1 MKFLKILNE
10 ENLLPIEKRI
20 IGRMLKSELD
30 PEDFGD
36 NFDVLKNKW
45 LITDFNLI
53 LKLVHVYQAVFSDIE
68 DGDLSILDTKD
79 FSNFENILDD
89 YDDKVIALALYLNV
103 SPSNIEE
110 NKYRYY
116 GLSNY
121 TVDGDEYAIGTEDEA
136 NNANDEYVENI
147 ISDFYS
153 FYDDTTL
160 VNYLIVNE
168 NEIKYFAKEMADSRV
183 DDMSD
188 DDILEEAGYSTDDI
202 EEKEELESNLEE
214 LQDEITD
221 LESDLEDT
229 NNEISSVTED
239 LENPE
244 NEDDIE
250 YFKNELENYQ
260 KQKTEITIS
269 INEKIS
275 QIEGI
280 NNRIE
285 ELGDLSDLVE
295 RAKDELRERFTDEY
309 VDEMDSPQWFI
320 NNLGYKAKDLINSSC
335 FEIDEDAI
343 RSDFS
348 DRGDNLASYDGNER
362 DVSYKDTYYVI
373 YRVN

>member
-30 PEDFGD
+30 PEDFSD

-53 LKLVHVYQAVFSDIE
+53 LKLVHIYKAVFSDIE

-89 YDDKVIALALYLNV
+89 YDDEVIALALYLNV
-103 SPSNIEE
+103 SPSSIEE
-110 NKYRYY
+110 NKYRHY

-121 TVDGDEYAIGTEDEA
+121 TVDGDEFAIGTDSEA
-136 NNANDEYVENI
+136 DKANDDYTDNI
-147 ISDFYS
+147 MSDIDS
-153 FYDDTTL
+153 FYDADTL

-168 NEIKYFAKEMADSRV
+168 NEIKYLAEEMADNRV

-214 LQDEITD
+214 LKDEISDLETD
-221 LESDLEDT
+221 LEST
-229 NNEISSVTED
+229 NNEIIDTIKD

-244 NEDDIE
+244 NKDDIE

-260 KQKTEITIS
+260 IQKTEITIS
-269 INEKIS
+269 INEKKS

-295 RAKDELRERFTDEY
+295 RAKDELKERFTDEY
-309 VDEMDSPQWFI
+309 VDEIDSPQWFI
-320 NNLGYKAKDLINSSC
+320 NNLGYRAKDLINSSY

-348 DRGDNLASYDGNER
+348 DRGSNLASYDGNER
-362 DVSYKDTYYVI
+362 SISYKDTYYYI